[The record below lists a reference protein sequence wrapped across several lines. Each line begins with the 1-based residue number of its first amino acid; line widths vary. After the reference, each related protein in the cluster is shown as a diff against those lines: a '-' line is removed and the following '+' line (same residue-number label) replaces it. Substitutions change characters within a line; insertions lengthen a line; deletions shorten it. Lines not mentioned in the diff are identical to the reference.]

1 VRSLGDDGGCWRN
14 FLSLL
19 ATPLLPFTQ
28 DKDTGKG
35 GKGGKADDD
44 KADDDKADKD
54 KVGCCW

>member
-1 VRSLGDDGGCWRN
+1 MGDDGGCWRN